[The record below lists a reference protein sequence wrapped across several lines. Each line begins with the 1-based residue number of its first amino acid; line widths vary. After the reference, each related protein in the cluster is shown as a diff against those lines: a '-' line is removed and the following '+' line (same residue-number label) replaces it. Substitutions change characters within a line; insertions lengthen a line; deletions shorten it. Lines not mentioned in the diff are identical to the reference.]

1 MASLSEAGSN
11 SEDGSSMPSDLRE
24 KQAWYTRQFFT
35 KVGSKNGGNILKA
48 DTMFEDGPG
57 TKDMLEMVFGDRD
70 QVSVEDF
77 LASKPGTYMQSSDA
91 WDRGKML
98 DLICT
103 YNKNIKDQR
112 DYQWPS
118 WVEKARRDC
127 MNGSINIKSKARI
140 LKDTL
145 ILMEPFIGVHIPLLS
160 TLSDAEREE
169 IARLMKRNVYKKGD
183 QIIKQGEEG
192 DEFFIIETGE
202 GISSFFFY
210 FFFLS

>member
-77 LASKPGTYMQSSDA
+77 LVSKPGTYMQSSDA

-112 DYQWPS
+112 DYQWTT
-118 WVEKARRDC
+118 WVHIARRDC

-192 DEFFIIETGE
+192 DEFFVIETGE
-202 GISSFFFY
+202 GILFF
-210 FFFLS
+210 

>member
-1 MASLSEAGSN
+1 MASLSEARSN

-118 WVEKARRDC
+118 WVEKARKPRS
-127 MNGSINIKSKARI
+127 GSNIKSQARI
-140 LKDTL
+140 LKD
-145 ILMEPFIGVHIPLLS
+145 IPLLS

-192 DEFFIIETGE
+192 DESFIIETGE